1 MLTKPLAYAA
11 VDAVPDFLSRMS
23 IEITAKQA
31 EKLPLIASRMRPGAE
46 VFVALIDPADLEGQ
60 IAAVGAI
67 HAHGLRP
74 VPHVPARF
82 VRDTDDLERRL
93 AAFAAKGRVE
103 KILVLGGGAKHPLGR
118 FRAAIELLETGLLQE
133 HGITGFGMAGHPE
146 GNADI
151 TATQGEAA
159 LIEALKLKQAYAAE
173 QGLTAFIATQF
184 LFAAEPVAAW
194 AATLN
199 AHGIALPIA
208 VGVPGPATIKTL
220 VRYAQMCGVGQSARF
235 IRKQALNVSKLL
247 TVNTPDAFVA
257 DLARLSQ
264 ERPELNIARPHLYP
278 FGGFDKLFDW
288 VGSRQ

>member
-11 VDAVPDFLSRMS
+11 IDTVPEFLSKMS
-23 IEITAKQA
+23 VEITAKQA
-31 EKLPLIASRMRPGAE
+31 DKLPLIASRMRPGAE

-82 VRDTDDLERRL
+82 VRDLDNLKRRL
-93 AAFAAKGRVE
+93 EAFARQGRVE
-103 KILVLGGGAKHPLGR
+103 RILVLGGGAKHPLGS
-118 FRAAIELLETGLLQE
+118 FRAAIELLETGLLQAN
-133 HGITGFGMAGHPE
+133 GITGFGMAGHPE

-151 TATQGEAA
+151 TATLGEGA
-159 LIEALKLKQAYAAE
+159 LIEALKLKQAYAKDH
-173 QGLTAFIATQF
+173 GLKAFIATQF

-194 AATLN
+194 AETLKD
-199 AHGIALPIA
+199 HGIALPIA

-247 TVNTPDAFVA
+247 TVNAPDAFVG
-257 DLARLSQ
+257 DLARLAQ
-264 ERPELNIARPHLYP
+264 ERPELHIARPHFYP

-288 VGSRQ
+288 VGSSE